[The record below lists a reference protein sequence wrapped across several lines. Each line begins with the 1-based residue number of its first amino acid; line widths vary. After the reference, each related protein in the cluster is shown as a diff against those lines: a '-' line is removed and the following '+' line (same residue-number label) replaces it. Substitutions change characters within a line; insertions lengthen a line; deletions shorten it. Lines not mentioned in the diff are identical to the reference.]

1 MLSLNITKSDI
12 ETLNCERFYHP
23 SPLVK
28 KRMHVIYMKSQ
39 GLPHKM
45 IAAACDVS
53 LNSVTNF
60 IKIYNQSGIEGLRQL
75 YYRKPK
81 SQLENYR
88 TSIKEEFEKNPP
100 LNSAQASMKIEEMT
114 GVKFSP
120 SQTRTFM
127 KQLGM
132 SFRKMGHIPAKA
144 DPEKQAEF
152 IEETLNPLIK
162 LAQQGLC
169 LLFFVDAAHFVLRP
183 FLCSLWCFARIFI
196 KAPAGRQRFNVL
208 GGINAI
214 TQKLEYYVNE
224 TYINAESVVEFM
236 QNLRKK
242 YPLIPIYL
250 VMDNARYQKCKLV
263 MNLAKELNINL
274 VFLPSYSPNL
284 NIIERLWKFIRK
296 KVLYG
301 KYYEN
306 FQLFKNG
313 ISSCLNLINQ
323 GEYQEELKS
332 LLNLKFQT
340 FGIPK
345 T

>member
-1 MLSLNITKSDI
+1 
-12 ETLNCERFYHP
+12 
-23 SPLVK
+23 
-28 KRMHVIYMKSQ
+28 
-39 GLPHKM
+39 
-45 IAAACDVS
+45 
-53 LNSVTNF
+53 
-60 IKIYNQSGIEGLRQL
+60 
-75 YYRKPK
+75 
-81 SQLENYR
+81 
-88 TSIKEEFEKNPP
+88 
-100 LNSAQASMKIEEMT
+100 MT
-114 GVKFSP
+114 GVKLCP
-120 SQTRTFM
+120 SQVRAFM
-127 KQLGM
+127 KYIGM

-152 IEETLNPLIK
+152 LENTLNPLIK

-183 FLCSLWCFARIFI
+183 FLCSLWCFTRVFI

-224 TYINAESVVEFM
+224 TYINAQSVCEFM
-236 QNLRKK
+236 RNLRKK

-263 MNLAKELNINL
+263 MNLAVELNIKL

-306 FQLFKNG
+306 FKLFKNG

-323 GEYQEELKS
+323 GQYQEELKT

-340 FGIPK
+340 FEIHK

>member
-12 ETLNCERFYHP
+12 AVLNYERFHHP

-28 KRMHVIYMKSQ
+28 KRMHVVYMKSQ
-39 GLPHKM
+39 GMAHKM
-45 IAAACDVS
+45 IAIACHVS

-60 IKIYNQSGIEGLRQL
+60 IKIYNQSGLNGLRSFC
-75 YYRKPK
+75 YRKPK
-81 SQLENYR
+81 SKLAAYSS
-88 TSIKEEFEKNPP
+88 SIEEEFKKNPP
-100 LNSAQASMKIEEMT
+100 LTSGQAGAKIQEMT
-114 GVKFSP
+114 GIKLCP
-120 SQTRTFM
+120 SQVRAFM
-127 KQLGM
+127 KYLGM

-144 DPEKQAEF
+144 NPEKQANFLEN
-152 IEETLNPLIK
+152 TLHPLIE
-162 LAQQGLC
+162 LAQKGLC

-183 FLCSLWCFARIFI
+183 FLCALWCFARVFI

-214 TQKLEYYVNE
+214 TQKLEYYVND
-224 TYINAESVVEFM
+224 TYINAESVCEFM
-236 QNLRKK
+236 SNLRKK

-263 MNLAKELNINL
+263 MNLALKLDINL

-306 FQLFKNG
+306 FKSFKNG

-323 GEYQEELKS
+323 GQYQQELKT

-340 FGIPK
+340 FEIHK

>member
-1 MLSLNITKSDI
+1 MEKRGNIVKFDSVKKQMSMLSLNITKSDI
-12 ETLNCERFYHP
+12 ETLNYERFHHP
-23 SPLVK
+23 SPLVT

-45 IAAACDVS
+45 IAVACNVS
-53 LNSVTNF
+53 LNSITNF
-60 IKIYNQSGIEGLRQL
+60 IKIYNKSGIEGLRQF
-75 YYRKPK
+75 YYHKPK
-81 SQLENYR
+81 SQLENHR

-100 LNSAQASMKIEEMT
+100 LNSGEAAAKIKEMT
-114 GVKFSP
+114 GVKLSP
-120 SQTRTFM
+120 TQTRTFM
-127 KQLGM
+127 KHIGM

-224 TYINAESVVEFM
+224 TYINAESVAEFM
-236 QNLRKK
+236 RNLREK

-263 MNLAKELNINL
+263 MNLALELNINL

-313 ISSCLNLINQ
+313 ISSSI
-323 GEYQEELKS
+323 S
-332 LLNLKFQT
+332 S
-340 FGIPK
+340 PK
-345 T
+345 TMI

>member
-12 ETLNCERFYHP
+12 DTLNYERFHHP
-23 SPLVK
+23 SILVK
-28 KRMHVIYMKSQ
+28 KRMNVVYMKSQ

-45 IAAACDVS
+45 IAIACNVS
-53 LNSVTNF
+53 LNSITNF
-60 IKIYNQSGIEGLRQL
+60 IKIYNKSGLEGLRRF

-81 SQLENYR
+81 SQLETYEA
-88 TSIKEEFEKNPP
+88 SIEEEFEKNPP
-100 LNSAQASMKIEEMT
+100 LNSAQAGAKIEAMT
-114 GVKFSP
+114 NVKLCP
-120 SQTRTFM
+120 SQVRAFM
-127 KQLGM
+127 KYLGM

-144 DPEKQAEF
+144 DPEKQYEF
-152 IEETLNPLIK
+152 IDNTLNPLIK

-183 FLCSLWCFARIFI
+183 FLCSLWCFARVFI

-224 TYINAESVVEFM
+224 TYINAESVAEFM
-236 QNLRKK
+236 RNLRKK
-242 YPLIPIYL
+242 YPIIPIYL

-263 MNLAKELNINL
+263 MNLALELNIKL

-306 FQLFKNG
+306 FLLFKNG

-323 GEYQEELKS
+323 GQYQEELRT

-340 FGIPK
+340 FEIHK

>member
-1 MLSLNITKSDI
+1 MISLNITESDI
-12 ETLNCERFYHP
+12 VTLNYERFIHP
-23 SPLVK
+23 SPIVQ
-28 KRMHVIYMKSQ
+28 KRMHVVYMKSQ
-39 GLPHKM
+39 GISHKM
-45 IAAACDVS
+45 IALACGVS
-53 LNSVTNF
+53 INSVTNY
-60 IKIYNQSGIEGLRQL
+60 IKLYNKSGLEGLRKL
-75 YYRKPK
+75 SYRKPK
-81 SQLENYR
+81 SDLEKYS
-88 TSIKEEFEKNPP
+88 TSIEEEFKKDPP
-100 LNSAQASMKIEEMT
+100 LTAAEAASRIEAMT
-114 GVKFSP
+114 GIKRSP
-120 SQTRTFM
+120 SQVRVFM
-127 KQLGM
+127 KHLGM

-152 IEETLNPLIK
+152 LEQTLYPLIK

-169 LLFFVDAAHFVLRP
+169 LLFFVDAAHFVLKP
-183 FLCSLWCFARIFI
+183 FLSSLWSFVRVFI

-224 TYINAESVVEFM
+224 TYINAESVSKFKR
-236 QNLRKK
+236 QLRKK
-242 YPLIPIYL
+242 YPIIPIYL

-263 MNLAKELNINL
+263 MNLAKELNITL

-306 FQLFKNG
+306 FLLFKKG
-313 ISSCLNLINQ
+313 ISNCLNSINK

-340 FGIPK
+340 FQIHK